1 MPRMHLLRR
10 VLRFL
15 FSALAALLLLFE
27 EWGWEPLAALLARL
41 GRLHLFAWI
50 ERRIAALPPWAALL
64 VFFVPMLGLLPIKL
78 LALYLF
84 GTGHVQLGLAL
95 LVAAKLAGTA
105 LLARLFTLTQPALMR
120 LAWFAYWY
128 PRFKGWKNALFEKVR
143 QSVVWRAGRHFKRR
157 LRARW
162 MAWRRRLEEARR

>member
-1 MPRMHLLRR
+1 MKLVRRILRT
-10 VLRFL
+10 L
-15 FSALAALLLLFE
+15 FTALAALMLLFE

-41 GRLHLFAWI
+41 ARLPVFAWI
-50 ERRIAALPPWAALL
+50 ERRITALPPWAALL
-64 VFFVPMLGLLPIKL
+64 VFFVPMLELLPIKL

-84 GTGHVQLGLAL
+84 GSGHAQLGLVL

-105 LLARLFTLTQPALMR
+105 LVARLFTLTQPALMR

-128 PRFKGWKNALFEKVR
+128 PRFKAWKDMLFDKVR

-157 LRARW
+157 VRARW
-162 MAWRRRLEEARR
+162 AALRRRLASDTD